1 MSFFSDPGASFQ
13 QLGKD
18 PWHSLENFGT
28 TGLVPLIP
36 YVGGIV
42 GGIYGGPAGARAGG
56 AAGQAGVDYF
66 SGNSDARTGEGI
78 FGSLF
83 SGAGKGGLAYG
94 GFDSLGGGDGIMG
107 LFGGDSVNPATGLD
121 WMETGSGY
129 AGNGGYGDDSGG
141 FGIGKGVN
149 YTNFANTSG
158 GSFGNINPMSSSS
171 GSEFGLN
178 FGSPSGIASSN
189 SLMGLSD
196 LSPLSTG
203 SSSGFNS
210 SSAQKLL
217 SEALKGQQ
225 GAAQQNQQMYSNAK
239 PMDVVR
245 QPAFL
250 ASGAPVNVQDK
261 QTDLAAL
268 IKALRG

>member
-1 MSFFSDPGASFQ
+1 MSFFSDPGASFE
-13 QLGKD
+13 QLGQD
-18 PWHSLENFGT
+18 PWHGLENFTT

-36 YVGGIV
+36 YIGGIV
-42 GGIYGGPAGARAGG
+42 GGIYGGPAGAKAGG

-66 SGNSDARTGEGI
+66 SGNSEARTGEGI
-78 FGSLF
+78 MGSLF
-83 SGAGKGGLAYG
+83 SGAGKGGMAYG
-94 GFDSLGGGDGIMG
+94 GYDSAGGADGIMG
-107 LFGGDSVNPATGLD
+107 LFGGDSTNPATGLD

-158 GSFGNINPMSSSS
+158 GSFGNINPMSSTS

-178 FGSPSGIASSN
+178 FGSPSSISSSN
-189 SLMGLSD
+189 SAMGLSD
-196 LSPLSTG
+196 LSPSG
-203 SSSGFNS
+203 SSSGFDLG
-210 SSAQKLL
+210 SAQKLL
-217 SEALKGQQ
+217 GEALKGQQ

-245 QPAFL
+245 QATFL
-250 ASGAPVNVQDK
+250 PTPGMVQVQDK

>member
-1 MSFFSDPGASFQ
+1 MSFFSDPGASFEG
-13 QLGKD
+13 LTHD

-66 SGNSDARTGEGI
+66 SGNSEARTGGGI
-78 FGSLF
+78 FGSLL
-83 SGAGKGGLAYG
+83 SGAGKGGMAYG
-94 GFDSLGGGDGIMG
+94 GSDSLGGGDGIMG
-107 LFGGDSVNPATGLD
+107 LFGGDSTNPATGLD

-129 AGNGGYGDDSGG
+129 AGNGGYGFDD
-141 FGIGKGVN
+141 
-149 YTNFANTSG
+149 
-158 GSFGNINPMSSSS
+158 
-171 GSEFGLN
+171 
-178 FGSPSGIASSN
+178 
-189 SLMGLSD
+189 
-196 LSPLSTG
+196 G
-203 SSSGFNS
+203 SSSGINDYLSSVNPDSQYVWQDQMEQARNTNVPSGSSTSWDRGDKTSFDP

-217 SEALKGQQ
+217 SNLLKNQQ
-225 GAAQQNQQMYSNAK
+225 GTSQQNATVYNNYR
-239 PMDVVR
+239 PTDVIR

-250 ASGAPVNVQDK
+250 GTTAPVDVQN
-261 QTDLAAL
+261 TPLDLTAL

>member
-1 MSFFSDPGASFQ
+1 MSFWNDPGASFEG
-13 QLGKD
+13 LTHD

-36 YVGGIV
+36 YIGGIV
-42 GGIYGGPAGARAGG
+42 GGIYGGPAGAKAGG

-66 SGNSDARTGEGI
+66 SGNSEARTGEGI

-83 SGAGKGGLAYG
+83 SGAGKGGMAYG

-107 LFGGDSVNPATGLD
+107 LFGGGGSDINPATNLPWSD
-121 WMETGSGY
+121 TGSGF

-141 FGIGKGVN
+141 FGIGKGAN

-171 GSEFGLN
+171 SGDYGLN
-178 FGSPSGIASSN
+178 FGSPSSIASSN
-189 SLMGLSD
+189 SAMGLSD
-196 LSPLSTG
+196 LSPSG
-203 SSSGFNS
+203 SSSGFDL

-217 SEALKGQQ
+217 GEALKGQQ
-225 GAAQQNQQMYSNAK
+225 GVSQQNQQIYSNAK
-239 PMDVVR
+239 PMDVIR

-250 ASGAPVNVQDK
+250 PNPGAVNVQDK